1 MKHPKFG
8 DRIEGVHAGHTNPQ
22 KFGTF
27 VCVVRRPHGVVN
39 SGTFYRVTDENGN
52 FWEYP
57 YASCINHGNEREFA
71 VAKLVEALERRL
83 KTEESQAAMRAIA
96 SGLGVSEWP
105 AFVSESFFDDWAALD
120 EFHGSKQ
127 G

>member
-8 DRIEGVHAGHTNPQ
+8 DRIEGVHAGHTNQQ

-57 YASCINHGNEREFA
+57 YASCINHGNEREAA
-71 VAKLVEALERRL
+71 VAKLVEALEGIVAL
-83 KTEESQAAMRAIA
+83 DVAHVGLMRGMLINPSDERDYYSLLANIA
-96 SGLGVSEWP
+96 RS
-105 AFVSESFFDDWAALD
+105 ALD
-120 EFHGSKQ
+120 EFHGRKQ

>member
-57 YASCINHGNEREFA
+57 YASCINHGNERESA
-71 VAKLVEALERRL
+71 VAKLVARDESDTIGEYIELEKNFAAVTAEHDARWDAERLAAEEAAWREDGWR
-83 KTEESQAAMRAIA
+83 
-96 SGLGVSEWP
+96 
-105 AFVSESFFDDWAALD
+105 
-120 EFHGSKQ
+120 
-127 G
+127 